1 MSSNPKYHLQDVVF
15 AILYGS
21 VLLPALTRFVGLLYH
36 HREKMTLEC
45 FAVTVCVTSIF
56 LACFVASLRLPKY
69 KVAALP
75 FDLVEMGIMLL
86 CFKKSGFGFLEE
98 SDAPQVVRPET
109 AQVYGLLILS
119 VICQA
124 AWRAAMGFEAAK
136 AQVVLRWAACL
147 VLLVGA
153 LLCQSDQ
160 SPGIAAYGA
169 LVVAVVMAVIVGT
182 CVAIANRTP

>member
-21 VLLPALTRFVGLLYH
+21 VLLPALTRFVTVLYH
-36 HREKMTLEC
+36 HPEKMTLEC
-45 FAVTVCVTSIF
+45 FAVTVSVTSIF
-56 LACFVASLRLPKY
+56 VACFLASLRLTKY

-75 FDLVEMGIMLL
+75 FDLAEVGTMLL

-119 VICQA
+119 IVCQA
-124 AWRAAMGFEAAK
+124 GWRTAMGFEATGG
-136 AQVVLRWAACL
+136 QVVLRWMACL

-160 SPGIAAYGA
+160 SPMVAAYGA
-169 LVVAVVMAVIVGT
+169 LVVTVILAVIVGT
-182 CVAIANRTP
+182 YMAIANRTP